1 MGNQNNVTEFILL
14 VLTEN
19 QELRKILFA
28 AFLITYMITVLESLL
43 IVETMITSQSPRS
56 PMYFFLTFLSFLDVT
71 YSSFITPKLIVDSFS
86 ESAAISLQV
95 A

>member
-28 AFLITYMITVLESLL
+28 AFLIMYIITVLESLL
-43 IVETMITSQSPRS
+43 IVETMITSQSPGS

-71 YSSFITPKLIVDSFS
+71 YSSFIAPKLIVDSLS
-86 ESAAISLQV
+86 ESAAISLQ
-95 A
+95 AA